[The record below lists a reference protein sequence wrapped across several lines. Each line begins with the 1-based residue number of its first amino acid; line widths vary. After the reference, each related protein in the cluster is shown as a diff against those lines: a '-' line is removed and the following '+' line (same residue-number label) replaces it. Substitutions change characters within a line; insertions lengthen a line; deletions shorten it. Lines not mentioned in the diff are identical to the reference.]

1 MSDPEPS
8 RSTMLH
14 GIRVLDLA
22 TLAAGP
28 LAATYLGEFGADVIK
43 VEQPQGGDPIRG
55 WGVQKGG
62 IGLVWKSIGRNK
74 RSITIDL
81 RTDDG
86 QELVR
91 RLVAECDV
99 VVANTRPHTLTR
111 WGLDYDTLRRVNP
124 KIVMLHVTG
133 FGLTGP
139 KSSRPGFG
147 TLGEAMSGFAHTT
160 GESDGPPT
168 LPSFMLA
175 DGVAS
180 LNAAYS
186 IMMAL
191 YHRDVHGADG
201 QLIDVNLVD
210 PLARLLEQSLLAYD
224 QTGEIAQRTGNRWG
238 ISAPRN
244 TYRTKDDK
252 WLAMSASSPSIAL
265 RVFKAIGRHD
275 LVDDPDFSD
284 AQRRLKRLDEVDGIV
299 AEWVAQHT
307 LDDAMAVFEAGEIA
321 AAPVYD
327 ISQLVDDEQMRA
339 REVFVRIADPDLE
352 SMLVQAPVPRFSGN
366 AGIVDSLG
374 PDLGAHTTEVLT
386 EVLGLTDAQIADLC
400 DRHIITS
407 GRNAS

>member
-1 MSDPEPS
+1 M
-8 RSTMLH
+8 
-14 GIRVLDLA
+14 
-22 TLAAGP
+22 
-28 LAATYLGEFGADVIK
+28 IK

-55 WGVQKGG
+55 WGVQKDG

-74 RSITIDL
+74 RSVTIDL
-81 RTDDG
+81 RTADG
-86 QELVR
+86 QDLVR
-91 RLVAECDV
+91 RLAAECDV

-111 WGLDYDTLRRVNP
+111 WGLDYDALRRINP

-252 WLAMSASSPSIAL
+252 WLAMSASSPSIAV

-284 AQRRLKRLDEVDGIV
+284 AQRRSSG
-299 AEWVAQHT
+299 WT
-307 LDDAMAVFEAGEIA
+307 TWTSS
-321 AAPVYD
+321 
-327 ISQLVDDEQMRA
+327 SQ
-339 REVFVRIADPDLE
+339 
-352 SMLVQAPVPRFSGN
+352 SG
-366 AGIVDSLG
+366 
-374 PDLGAHTTEVLT
+374 
-386 EVLGLTDAQIADLC
+386 
-400 DRHIITS
+400 
-407 GRNAS
+407 